1 MTRRMKLDPD
11 RPPRLSEGAKQHYDA
26 TPDEAIDYSRTPDLS
41 GMDWAA
47 LKVETP
53 RAKPTVTMRLDAEV
67 IEHFKAEDPRGY
79 TARMAA
85 VLRAYVASRSSR

>member
-1 MTRRMKLDPD
+1 
-11 RPPRLSEGAKQHYDA
+11 
-26 TPDEAIDYSRTPDLS
+26 
-41 GMDWAA
+41 